1 MARWFLQADDGFL
14 ILDDPMVDMD
24 PQRQAAATVA
34 IAEFSTERQTI
45 IFTCHPAHA
54 AQLGGSL
61 VQLDP
66 PGGEER

>member
-1 MARWFLQADDGFL
+1 
-14 ILDDPMVDMD
+14 VDMD

-66 PGGEER
+66 PGGEE